1 MIASDIDGYWGEMEV
16 DYHSA
21 LQDGIPSP
29 PKDPANMGGQSH
41 LSQKYGSSSHRLS
54 SKSIQMCGILLLKK
68 IYARLF
74 FCHLSLTDQISM
86 LGNLQKK
93 VWKTYLDLC

>member
-29 PKDPANMGGQSH
+29 PTDPANMGGQSH
-41 LSQKYGSSSHRLS
+41 LSQKYGSKLIDYPPSLS
-54 SKSIQMCGILLLKK
+54 KCVES
-68 IYARLF
+68 YF
-74 FCHLSLTDQISM
+74 
-86 LGNLQKK
+86 
-93 VWKTYLDLC
+93 